1 MKKDGHQQ
9 ITGPN
14 INIPKKQ
21 LRAQWK
27 ELLQLL
33 QPQDVTAHIYLD
45 DSLSYISCSAKVIL
59 TKAKVCRYRRLACGF
74 VIAHGTEQTTTGSPA
89 STMVVKCLISVSL
102 SARTC

>member
-1 MKKDGHQQ
+1 MPVLLFVQTAVMKKDGHQQ

-45 DSLSYISCSAKVIL
+45 DSTSYISCSAKIIL
-59 TKAKVCRYRRLACGF
+59 TKAKVKWCCW
-74 VIAHGTEQTTTGSPA
+74 
-89 STMVVKCLISVSL
+89 M
-102 SARTC
+102 